1 MCRWIIDSRDDST
14 SDRLAQLDDAFKL
27 YRCKTIMNWWVT
39 KGLLGKEMTLM
50 LCNCFRLWAHGL
62 RLRVKP

>member
-39 KGLLGKEMTLM
+39 TGIAEQREDNGALQL
-50 LCNCFRLWAHGL
+50 LWAVGS
-62 RLRVKP
+62 